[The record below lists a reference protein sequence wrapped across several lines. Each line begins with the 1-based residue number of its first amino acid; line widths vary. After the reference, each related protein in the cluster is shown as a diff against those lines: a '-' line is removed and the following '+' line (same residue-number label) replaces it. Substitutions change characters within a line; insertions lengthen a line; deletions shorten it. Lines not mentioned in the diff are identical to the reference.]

1 MARMRPVIH
10 SRKEIVDSTLLGVTG
25 GVVSNVLVADAIN
38 DYTGLVGQVE
48 TGSVIKSIYLFV
60 QILPSATGTANVD
73 FYVIKRPNGITDP
86 VPGAVGGTSA
96 RKYVLHEEKGIPG
109 NASDGAYPLTFK
121 GVVRIP
127 KGRQRMGEGDDIR
140 IVLRGTDDYN
150 ACVKCIYKVFM

>member
-10 SRKEIVDSTLLGVTG
+10 SRKEIVDSTLLAVGAAVN
-25 GVVSNVLVADAIN
+25 SNVLVADAVN
-38 DYTGLVGQVE
+38 DYTGIVGQVE
-48 TGSVIKSIYLFV
+48 VGSVIKSIYLFV
-60 QILPSATGTANVD
+60 QVLPTAGTANVD

-127 KGRQRMGEGDDIR
+127 KGRQRMAEGDDIR
-140 IVLRGTDDYN
+140 VVIRGADIYN
-150 ACVKCIYKVFM
+150 ACVKCIYKVFQ